1 CTIAGRSSGGIA
13 DLDAERR
20 ELAPERG
27 ESRRLLVQ
35 DRREERGVDD
45 AQRGGDVRGAPGA
58 PRRDHRQRHGV
69 VERGEQLE
77 VVARARAVAVDRG
90 DEQLPRAARLA
101 LARPVERRTLG
112 LARRR
117 VRAHATV
124 LGVDRDDDRLRAER
138 LGQLL
143 DERGPFERGGVDAD
157 LGGAGGEHGARVV
170 DGTDAAAEREGDR
183 HALGDAGRDVDG
195 GIARAHARL
204 HVEEHELVGAGVGVR
219 GAELDRVADVAQP
232 REAHALDDAPVG
244 DVETRD
250 QTRERHRSRNRAP
263 ARPLFSG
270 WNWTPTKAPCSA
282 IAVTPSA
289 VAVAAG
295 VSAAYEWAYQ
305 YVSPPPSSAAQ
316 PMRGTPPSRRRTLR
330 PGTSPSPRMP
340 PSSSVSSRASCRPRQ
355 MPRIGRLAA
364 ARPRSASSRPR
375 AASPAIAAPA
385 EPTPGSTARSAV
397 RTSCGSSTT
406 RAVAPSRSSASCTE
420 RVLPAP

>member
-1 CTIAGRSSGGIA
+1 
-13 DLDAERR
+13 
-20 ELAPERG
+20 ERG

-117 VRAHATV
+117 VRAHATG

-157 LGGAGGEHGARVV
+157 LVGAGGEHGARVV

-183 HALGDAGRDVDG
+183 HALVC
-195 GIARAHARL
+195 
-204 HVEEHELVGAGVGVR
+204 AGVGVR

-316 PMRGTPPSRRRTLR
+316 PMRGTPPSRRRTL
-330 PGTSPSPRMP
+330 
-340 PSSSVSSRASCRPRQ
+340 
-355 MPRIGRLAA
+355 
-364 ARPRSASSRPR
+364 
-375 AASPAIAAPA
+375 
-385 EPTPGSTARSAV
+385 
-397 RTSCGSSTT
+397 
-406 RAVAPSRSSASCTE
+406 
-420 RVLPAP
+420 